1 MTCKGVNSVGG
12 QAVATSPRPGYVS
25 PIQPA
30 EIATGRFN
38 CWLEKT
44 SCDHHAVI
52 AQASA
57 LMRAHQRVSEADH
70 VLNRQAH

>member
-1 MTCKGVNSVGG
+1 MKCKS
-12 QAVATSPRPGYVS
+12 ATPVARH
-25 PIQPA
+25 PA
-30 EIATGRFN
+30 ESSRVGYMDFTQRTEMATGCFI

-57 LMRAHQRVSEADH
+57 MMRAHQRVSKSDE
-70 VLNRQAH
+70 VLIRQAD